1 MSASFFFFVFLPLLD
16 VGAKGGGA
24 PAQMPNNTPSQLSES
39 QIPAVGTIYGGGLP
53 PVPVRGSLSFEL
65 PSAIDSSTNQSSQ
78 AKPKGGLTQR
88 PSKSAAGDQEELS
101 IDPRAAH
108 PVSFDNTREESRL
121 DSKKTD
127 GLSESMRSSRGIAD
141 RQAKFSGAGAGAGAA
156 GKKVDDLEGQTGE
169 NGAKLNEAEEQARA
183 ELEARQLEMER
194 QKMEMMSHV
203 EGDLSDKAP
212 PGLLKKIMGY
222 INFVEAKRKRLENAR
237 AEAEALVEA
246 KKEELDRK
254 RAKME
259 NHFNEKRDQLEA
271 EMKAETEKKK
281 AECKARG
288 EKFKGQGLENLAKK
302 KAALEKAHKKME
314 QGLDDAE
321 NTLGAE
327 KPWMDPDDD
336 IILLHLKI
344 LDEEDSSDSES
355 DYENTGKQAAREERE
370 SQFEIKDLEEEKICE
385 YTRKKAEFAEKG
397 IEYKGQ
403 GLEVFDTRKKNIERR
418 YRKKQ
423 EARLMTNLGIEK
435 SAQDQLALAD
445 SSSSDED
452 ELSGIRFRQWS
463 FTEHDF
469 ILNAQFLLRKI
480 YYRQNMVTYIP
491 HQGLNSHFLPWLHF
505 HSSFC
510 FAIVCTCTRE
520 VFRKCAIL

>member
-1 MSASFFFFVFLPLLD
+1 M
-16 VGAKGGGA
+16 
-24 PAQMPNNTPSQLSES
+24 
-39 QIPAVGTIYGGGLP
+39 
-53 PVPVRGSLSFEL
+53 RGW
-65 PSAIDSSTNQSSQ
+65 
-78 AKPKGGLTQR
+78 
-88 PSKSAAGDQEELS
+88 
-101 IDPRAAH
+101 
-108 PVSFDNTREESRL
+108 
-121 DSKKTD
+121 
-127 GLSESMRSSRGIAD
+127 
-141 RQAKFSGAGAGAGAA
+141 
-156 GKKVDDLEGQTGE
+156 
-169 NGAKLNEAEEQARA
+169 
-183 ELEARQLEMER
+183 
-194 QKMEMMSHV
+194 
-203 EGDLSDKAP
+203 
-212 PGLLKKIMGY
+212 Y

-321 NTLGAE
+321 ITLGAE